1 MWKAIILMYVL
12 VVVGG
17 NVVVVVVGGVGW
29 AGGRQMK
36 ETGSRK
42 LQG

>member
-1 MWKAIILMYVL
+1 MWKVIILIYVL

-17 NVVVVVVGGVGW
+17 NLVVVGGVGR
-29 AGGRQMK
+29 AGGLQMK

-42 LQG
+42 QQG